1 MGKFSEVI
9 TFQSIGT
16 GPFIDAVF
24 NEISALNSNFKYTS
38 DVKEKKFDCSFYD
51 HKFLQ
56 GEYPE
61 NTNDT
66 MNGISMNAFY
76 NGTAQRNGGSTYFM
90 TYAGSSAGSSMAR
103 ALGVTAC
110 VTDDFFYLSFADYN
124 RLDTP
129 KIIILGLKVP
139 ETTPDG
145 YDILASWVFDND
157 TDAAP
162 SNWLVNV
169 GTGGKNYLMIDRLPY
184 EKTDTQTEIISS
196 KIIARGRH
204 STVAYNPTNII
215 DTTKLGMNLIY
226 NIDGKIYY
234 TVSPYTAILYNE
246 K

>member
-24 NEISALNSNFKYTS
+24 NEISALNSNFKHTS
-38 DVKEKKFDCSFYD
+38 DSEKGKFDCSFYGY
-51 HKFLQ
+51 KFLQ

-66 MNGISMNAFY
+66 MTSIGMHAFY
-76 NGTAQRNGGSTYFM
+76 NGTAQRNGGNAAFAESGGRG
-90 TYAGSSAGSSMAR
+90 ASMAR

-110 VTDDFFYLSFADYN
+110 VTDDFFYLSFANYDN
-124 RLDTP
+124 LDIP
-129 KIIILGLKVP
+129 RIIILGLKVS

-145 YDILASWVFDND
+145 FGILTSWIFNND

-162 SNWLVNV
+162 SNWFVNV
-169 GTGGKNYLMIDRLPY
+169 ATGDVNCHMIDRLPY
-184 EKTDTQTEIISS
+184 ERTDTQTEIIPS
-196 KIIARGRH
+196 KIITRGTN
-204 STVAYNPTNII
+204 STVVYNPTNII
-215 DTTKLGMNLIY
+215 DTTKLGMNSIY

-234 TVSPYTAILYNE
+234 TVSPHTAILYNE

>member
-1 MGKFSEVI
+1 MGKFSKVI
-9 TFQSIGT
+9 SVQSIGT

-24 NEISALNSNFKYTS
+24 NEISALNPNFKYTS
-38 DVKEKKFDCSFYD
+38 DSKGGKFDCSFYD

-56 GEYPE
+56 GVYPT

-66 MNGISMNAFY
+66 MKSISMNAFY
-76 NGTAQRNGGSTYFM
+76 NGTAQRNSGSACF
-90 TYAGSSAGSSMAR
+90 AESVDSGISSFR
-103 ALGVTAC
+103 VLGVTAC
-110 VTDDFFYLSFADYN
+110 VTGDFFYLSFADYD

-139 ETTPDG
+139 ETTSDG
-145 YDILASWVFDND
+145 YDILTSWIFNNN

-162 SNWLVNV
+162 SNWLVKLA
-169 GTGGKNYLMIDRLPY
+169 TGDTDYRMINRLPY
-184 EKTDTQTEIISS
+184 ERTDTQTEIIPS
-196 KIIARGRH
+196 KIITWGSN
-204 STVAYNPTNII
+204 STVAYNLTNII
-215 DTTKLGMNLIY
+215 DTTKLGMQSIY